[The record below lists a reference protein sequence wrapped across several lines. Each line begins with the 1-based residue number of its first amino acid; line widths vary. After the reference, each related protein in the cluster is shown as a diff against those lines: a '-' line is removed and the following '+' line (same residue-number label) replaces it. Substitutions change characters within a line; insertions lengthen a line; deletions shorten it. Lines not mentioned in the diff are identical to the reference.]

1 MEGLIADLKP
11 AESCSLQ
18 HHGRARPVQR
28 EDHTVDYMCSLV
40 VASNLM
46 GTTPFTVT
54 SSTAGTPASLLKE
67 INRC

>member
-18 HHGRARPVQR
+18 HHGRAGLVQR

-40 VASNLM
+40 VASHIL
-46 GTTPFTVT
+46 GTAPFTVT
-54 SSTAGTPASLLKE
+54 SSIAGTPATFLKE